1 MKARYSFVLF
11 FLVMIVLSG
20 ASTLTVPTASAAGEP
35 NMLEIV
41 STSATTSG
49 AQANVAQ
56 AHLVQAIYHKILS
69 LPAESTQ
76 KVCPMYVTAQYQL
89 TFLHGGSSLLKAKV
103 LQGGCLTVS
112 LGQGDIR
119 VVDPAFWSLL
129 ARTHVLG
136 NAHTAD
142 NAPEGLIPSDLQN
155 AYGLPSATAGKGQTV
170 AIVDA
175 YDDPNA
181 EADMNIYRSTFH
193 LQACTTRNGC
203 FRKVDQRGGN
213 NSPQADSNWAGEIA
227 LDLDMVSAICPN
239 CHILLVEAN
248 SPSFDDLGTAVDTA
262 VRLGATEVSNSYGR
276 HEKLLDAIAIAH
288 YYNHPGVVITASAGD
303 NGYGVQIPAAYNT
316 VIAVGGTTLSQATN
330 VRGWSESAW
339 GGSGSGCSQY
349 ISKPEWQKDNQCP
362 YRTVAD
368 ISAVAD
374 PDTGVAVYNTY
385 QSDENWSADGGTSAS
400 APIIASVYAL
410 AGNAAKV
417 NGAYLYSHAADL
429 NDVTDDSN
437 GTCTPSYLCTSS
449 KGYDGP
455 TGLGTPN
462 GISAF

>member
-227 LDLDMVSAICPN
+227 LDLDMVSAACPN
-239 CHILLVEAN
+239 CHILLVEAD
-248 SPSFDDLGTAVDTA
+248 SASFNDLGTSVNTA
-262 VRLGATEVSNSYGR
+262 VRLGANIVSNSYGSQEDGR
-276 HEKLLDAIAIAH
+276 SMQMVAH
-288 YYNHPGVVITASAGD
+288 YYYHPGVIVTASAGD
-303 NGYGVQIPAAYNT
+303 SGYGVQLPAAFQG
-316 VIAVGGTTLSQATN
+316 VVAVGGTSLSRAN
-330 VRGWSESAW
+330 NARGWTEAAW
-339 GGSGSGCSQY
+339 SGTGSGCSQY
-349 ISKPEWQKDNQCP
+349 VSKPLWQTDRGCSN
-362 YRTVAD
+362 RSVTDV
-368 ISAVAD
+368 SAVAD
-374 PDTGVAVYNTY
+374 PGTGVAIYDTY
-385 QSDENWSADGGTSAS
+385 GGSGWEVVGGTSAS
-400 APIIASVYAL
+400 SPIIASTYAL
-410 AGNAAKV
+410 AGNAATV
-417 NGAYLYSHAADL
+417 GSSYLYSHAAFL
-429 NDVTDDSN
+429 NAVTDGSN
-437 GTCTPSYLCTSS
+437 GTCTPAYLCRAGP
-449 KGYDGP
+449 GYNGP

-462 GISAF
+462 GLRAF